1 MFPPHALLHF
11 TVKFFRPLAANVESA
26 LDFALEALG
35 QFTTIFGPV
44 TIVLN
49 VPRNSTHKE
58 FKNGK
63 KMKNNVVC
71 ACVNVRKYLKFR
83 CISSEVKSNLVQLTC
98 VQMPVGP
105 PLFLCRRRRR
115 RGRPGKR

>member
-11 TVKFFRPLAANVESA
+11 TVKFFRPLTANVESA

-49 VPRNSTHKE
+49 VPRKSTHKE
-58 FKNGK
+58 CKYWK
-63 KMKNNVVC
+63 ISNNVSV
-71 ACVNVRKYLKFR
+71 
-83 CISSEVKSNLVQLTC
+83 
-98 VQMPVGP
+98 
-105 PLFLCRRRRR
+105 
-115 RGRPGKR
+115 